1 MSSRAAWSIQSTRA
15 IQMSQTEHKIKG
27 REREGGRGERE
38 GEGEGKSGGPV
49 QIWEEIVEKYRW
61 SGI

>member
-1 MSSRAAWSIQSTRA
+1 MDATVLLRSRENNLREVERGRS
-15 IQMSQTEHKIKG
+15 E
-27 REREGGRGERE
+27 RER
-38 GEGEGKSGGPV
+38 EGEGKSGGPV